1 MLLWAA
7 IFLFVGFG
15 FVICRKIKKLEEVDI
30 HMEDLAS
37 VIFTWKVDN
46 FSKLDAV
53 KHYSDVFVIGVF
65 EWYFLSIS
73 YHSQANIFL
82 YIVICSGFLLALF
95 GLVRRILMY
104 PRGNI
109 VDCLSVYLD
118 VTGSSTLPL
127 GWARH
132 ARFSLTIVN
141 QLQSSESL
149 TKGTLFYVPV
159 AYFTFIFVFV
169 CFHVIL

>member
-1 MLLWAA
+1 
-7 IFLFVGFG
+7 
-15 FVICRKIKKLEEVDI
+15 
-30 HMEDLAS
+30 
-37 VIFTWKVDN
+37 
-46 FSKLDAV
+46 
-53 KHYSDVFVIGVF
+53 
-65 EWYFLSIS
+65 
-73 YHSQANIFL
+73 
-82 YIVICSGFLLALF
+82 
-95 GLVRRILMY
+95 MY
-104 PRGNI
+104 PRGNN
-109 VDCLSVYLD
+109 VDYLSVYLD

-127 GWARH
+127 GWAIS